1 MLGSKKVVTSVSGGT
16 TLISKDTEIVGD
28 ISFCGNLDI
37 EGKVV
42 GNIVAVA
49 GKDALVRVIDKG
61 CVQGEIRAPSVMING
76 RVEGSVHAS
85 KHLELA
91 AKAQVAGDVYYT
103 LVEMAV
109 GAEVNGNMMHVDNA
123 DAKANGGKGEQPE
136 KPVLAK
142 VE

>member
-1 MLGSKKVVTSVSGGT
+1 MLGSKKAVTSVSGGT
-16 TLISKDTEIVGD
+16 TLISKDAEIVGD
-28 ISFCGNLDI
+28 ISFSGNLDI
-37 EGKVV
+37 EGHVT
-42 GNIVAVA
+42 GNIVAVS

-91 AKAQVAGDVYYT
+91 AKASVAGDVYYT

-109 GAEVNGNMMHVDNA
+109 GAEVNGSMTHVDA
-123 DAKANGGKGEQPE
+123 SDAKIKSGEQPE
-136 KPVLAK
+136 KPALVK